1 MPPGTLAGLQ
11 LLPFCAEFVQTK
23 FVGPRV
29 AQAVL
34 NRPVEMTGKTLVFQP
49 KTDWPKFTD
58 VDWNSD
64 KGHVFLKF

>member
-1 MPPGTLAGLQ
+1 
-11 LLPFCAEFVQTK
+11 
-23 FVGPRV
+23 
-29 AQAVL
+29 
-34 NRPVEMTGKTLVFQP
+34 MTGKTLVFQP